1 MHVNICVRASVD
13 ALRWQLPL
21 LSLAMSKG
29 GKRSSKKS
37 ATSKRTAA
45 SKKLAQELPRPKPS
59 QGRAS
64 LELFG
69 TSFAVLV
76 LALLLAGHV
85 WSDPARDTSMHDV
98 RTVLASWHVAVP
110 VSAQT
115 WMAWRRAMHRF
126 TSACF
131 FLSGARNANV
141 SSALWE
147 RFSTLWSSDLSKYE
161 RSPYDVCF
169 AVSWGMVL
177 LVLRTVLM
185 RVLLLPLAQVLVP
198 RPNGEQRDVK
208 SAERFHRKV
217 YRFAEQGWIL
227 ILYATSLVLVVVV
240 ARRQPFW
247 PWKPE
252 QLWLEYP
259 RTTMDALTKAVYLW
273 EASNY
278 IHQVFVINL
287 EERRSDFWQMLTH
300 HIVTLFLIGGS
311 YVCCFH
317 PVGIVV
323 LLLMDP
329 ADVCLSTA
337 KMLKYMG
344 WQTLCDIMFGIFM
357 LVWVIT
363 RHIAYAFVWWT
374 CYKDAPALIRF
385 SDRLDLVW
393 GHALTPMSYAVFLVL
408 LAILQGIL
416 LIWFGMI
423 VNVAV
428 RVLTQKGAID
438 SRSDDSDA

>member
-1 MHVNICVRASVD
+1 
-13 ALRWQLPL
+13 
-21 LSLAMSKG
+21 MSKG

-37 ATSKRTAA
+37 AASKRTAA
-45 SKKLAQELPRPKPS
+45 SKKMAQTSVRPQPS
-59 QGRAS
+59 QGRAN

-69 TSFAVLV
+69 TSLAVLI
-76 LALLLAGHV
+76 LALLLGGLV
-85 WSDPARDTSMHDV
+85 VSDPTRGTATHAWEHA
-98 RTVLASWHVAVP
+98 RTVLAGWHAPIP

-115 WMAWRRAMHRF
+115 WKAWMHTMHRF

-131 FLSGARNANV
+131 FLPGARDATV
-141 SSALWE
+141 AGALWQSFSALWSYE
-147 RFSTLWSSDLSKYE
+147 LDKYE

-169 AVSWGMVL
+169 AVTWGLVL
-177 LVLRTVLM
+177 LVVRTVLM
-185 RVLLLPLAQVLVP
+185 RVLLLPLAQVLVR
-198 RPNGEQRDVK
+198 RPNGAPRDVK
-208 SAERFHRKV
+208 SVERFRRKV
-217 YRFAEQGWIL
+217 HRFAEQGWIL
-227 ILYATSLVLVVVV
+227 ILYAMSLVLVVAV

-247 PWKPE
+247 LWKPE
-252 QLWLEYP
+252 QLWLQYP

-311 YVCCFH
+311 YMCCFH

-337 KMLKYMG
+337 KLLKYMG

-357 LVWVIT
+357 IVWVIT
-363 RHIAYAFVWWT
+363 RHIAYLFVWWT

-385 SDRLDLVW
+385 SDRLDVVS
-393 GHALTPMSYAVFLVL
+393 GHALTPMSYIVFLVL
-408 LAILQGIL
+408 LAILQAIL
-416 LIWFGMI
+416 LVWFGMI

-438 SRSDDSDA
+438 SRSDDSDE